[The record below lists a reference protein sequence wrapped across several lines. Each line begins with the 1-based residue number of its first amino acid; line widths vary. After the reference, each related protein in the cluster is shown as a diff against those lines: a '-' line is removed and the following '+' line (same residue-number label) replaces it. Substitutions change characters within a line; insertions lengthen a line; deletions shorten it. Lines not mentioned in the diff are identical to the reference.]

1 MWSQL
6 RSDSDL
12 YTRTGEVQVGL
23 APTRTMVQTEAAD
36 EGESGSASGKE
47 EASKEVKAM
56 LVTVVSAAYAQSVAT
71 PT

>member
-1 MWSQL
+1 
-6 RSDSDL
+6 
-12 YTRTGEVQVGL
+12 VGL

-56 LVTVVSAAYAQSVAT
+56 LVTVVSAAYAPIGRHSDLGCFLVCLSGRAYA
-71 PT
+71 